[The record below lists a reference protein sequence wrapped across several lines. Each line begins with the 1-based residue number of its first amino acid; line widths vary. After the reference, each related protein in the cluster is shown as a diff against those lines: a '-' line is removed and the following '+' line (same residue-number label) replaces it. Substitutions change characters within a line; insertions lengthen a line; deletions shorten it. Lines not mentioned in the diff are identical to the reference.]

1 MLDMREEDSL
11 LTMDFES
18 LSVDDLCQ
26 HDSQGIFLIYLM
38 RLTVEI
44 IPNCAT
50 CPSFSFCEDST
61 KMGGTQ
67 YSKSMPSIVIK
78 YETDVESVPKSI
90 KIKTRNSKPS
100 TLPLSAML
108 SINDHPFESWRDMN
122 THRYPVYGSKRQNLF
137 LQLQAQSML
146 GGEPAE
152 DEEEE
157 IDSQILPFYLSLPPP
172 DDLPVDG
179 NLAYFLSI
187 RMDTFLGFDGCF
199 SSAYKNMYL
208 LSVNNR
214 VLRHVLFAFVKFLN
228 TQDRNVQSAICNMHL
243 QKAIPQLQ
251 HALTFLNFDVGHIL
265 SVPLLAYL
273 AFWSR
278 NFNVAKQHLRGFYKM
293 LLHTQFL
300 EQDKYGR
307 VSVSSRMPSLVLL
320 MWRVALRLDHSFDF
334 MRPEEETIPLIKS
347 RPEISRR
354 CISESIDPAAAHWA
368 DCLVLTDEL
377 EDLRNVVV
385 HYNNRATAV
394 RRSPDYTPVEARQ
407 FIDQAKQK
415 AIQKIERLEGKI
427 LAVATAYNTIYQPVF
442 LPISYSIPEPFPAKE
457 FPHYSSLFK
466 TLHHRF
472 IDTIIVNRA
481 LLIHT
486 TITAHPQA
494 GPYPMERLRAAIEI
508 CCGFAVLKERMPFVL
523 QARGRLLEAL
533 MFAGYTFCS
542 PKYILGSGLAKLI

>member
-1 MLDMREEDSL
+1 
-11 LTMDFES
+11 
-18 LSVDDLCQ
+18 
-26 HDSQGIFLIYLM
+26 
-38 RLTVEI
+38 
-44 IPNCAT
+44 
-50 CPSFSFCEDST
+50 
-61 KMGGTQ
+61 
-67 YSKSMPSIVIK
+67 MPSIVIK
-78 YETDVESVPKSI
+78 YETDVESVPKSTR
-90 KIKTRNSKPS
+90 IKTHNNKPLA
-100 TLPLSAML
+100 LPLSAMP
-108 SINDHPFESWRDMN
+108 SINDRPFESWRDMN
-122 THRYPVYGSKRQNLF
+122 TRRFPIYGTKKQNLF
-137 LQLQAQSML
+137 LQMQERQMP

-157 IDSQILPFYLSLPPP
+157 IDSQIPLFYLSLPPP

-179 NLAYFLSI
+179 NLAYFLSS

-214 VLRHVLFAFVKFLN
+214 VLRHVLFAFVKYLN
-228 TQDRNVQSAICNMHL
+228 EQDRFVQSALCNMHL

-278 NFNVAKQHLRGFYKM
+278 NFDVAKQHLRGFYKM
-293 LLHTQFL
+293 LIHTQFL
-300 EQDKYGR
+300 EQDKHGR

-320 MWRVALRLDHSFDF
+320 MWRVALRLDHSFGF
-334 MRPEEETIPLIKS
+334 MRLEEETIPPIKS

-354 CISESIDPAAAHWA
+354 CISESINPAAAQWT

-377 EDLRNVVV
+377 EDLRNLVV
-385 HYNNRATAV
+385 HYNHRAIAV
-394 RRSPDYTPVEARQ
+394 RRSPDYTPAEAQQ
-407 FIDQAKQK
+407 FICQGKK
-415 AIQKIERLEGKI
+415 KTIQKVEQLEGKI
-427 LAVATAYNTIYQPVF
+427 LAVAAAYNTIHQPIF

-472 IDTIIVNRA
+472 IDAILVNRA

-494 GPYPMERLRAAIEI
+494 GPYPMERLQAAIEI

-523 QARGRLLEAL
+523 QGRGRLLEAL
-533 MFAGYTFCS
+533 MFAGYTFCA
-542 PKYILGSGLAKLI
+542 PNYIPGIRLAKLI